1 LTISLSILLN
11 PKINIAVFVGGTSP
25 EREVSKSSGK
35 AIHQALNSL
44 GYHCTLIDPAYGTD
58 QPKTDEEFFSAKDFG
73 EITNDNLIKT
83 VSSELLDKIDLV
95 FLALHGKCGEDGI
108 IQSLLEL
115 KGIKYTGSGVNP
127 STIAMDKNFSKT
139 IFQKNNVNTPS
150 WFTIDKKFNRDDIVR
165 IINSKYGYPVIIKPN
180 DQGSTVGLSIVKND
194 EEIFKAIETA
204 FRYSDLTIIEEYIP
218 GREMTVAILEDKP
231 LPVLEI
237 IPNSGFY
244 DYKSKYTS
252 GLSEYI
258 VPADVSEDV
267 FDKMQ
272 QQAITAF
279 RSLRCKV
286 YGRVDFRLNDENI
299 PFCLEVNTLPGMT
312 ETSLVPK
319 MANAVGISFEELI
332 DRIIRNSLDD
342 QN

>member
-1 LTISLSILLN
+1 MSN

-35 AIHQALNSL
+35 AIYKALNSL
-44 GYHCTLIDPAYGTD
+44 GYKCTLIDPAYGTD
-58 QPKTDEEFFSAKDFG
+58 QPKTDETFFSAIDFG
-73 EITNDNLIKT
+73 EFTNENLIKT
-83 VSSELLDKIDLV
+83 VNSELLDNINLV
-95 FLALHGKCGEDGI
+95 FLALHGKWGEDGI

-115 KGIKYTGSGVNP
+115 KGIKYTGSGVLS
-127 STIAMDKNFSKT
+127 STIAMDKDFSKT

-150 WFTIDKKFNRDDIVR
+150 WFTIDKKFKRDKVVSTIK
-165 IINSKYGYPVIIKPN
+165 SKFGYPVIIKPN
-180 DQGSTVGLSIVKND
+180 DQGSTVGLSIVRND

-204 FRYSDLTIIEEYIP
+204 FQYSDLTVIEEYIP

-237 IPNSGFY
+237 IPQSGFY
-244 DYKSKYTS
+244 DYESKYTS
-252 GLSEYI
+252 GMSEYI
-258 VPADVSEDV
+258 VPADVTADV

-286 YGRVDFRLNDENI
+286 YGRVDFRLNDKNI

-332 DRIIRNSLDD
+332 DRIIRNSLDV

>member
-1 LTISLSILLN
+1 MSD
-11 PKINIAVFVGGTSP
+11 PKINIALFVGGTSP

-35 AIHQALNSL
+35 AIYQAINSL
-44 GYHCTLIDPAYGTD
+44 GYNCTLIDPAYGTD
-58 QPKTDEEFFSAKDFG
+58 QPEADEKFFSAKDFV
-73 EITNDNLIKT
+73 EIANENLIKT
-83 VSSELLDKIDLV
+83 VNSELLDNIDLV
-95 FLALHGKCGEDGI
+95 FLALHGKWGEDGI

-115 KGIKYTGSGVNP
+115 KGIKYTGSGVLS
-127 STIAMDKNFSKT
+127 STIAMDKDFSKT

-150 WFTIDKKFNRDDIVR
+150 WFTIDKKFNRDEVVR
-165 IINSKYGYPVIIKPN
+165 IINSKFGYPVIIKPN
-180 DQGSTVGLSIVKND
+180 DQGSTVGLSIVKKD

-204 FRYSDLTIIEEYIP
+204 FQYSDLTVIEEYIP

-237 IPNSGFY
+237 IPKSGFY
-244 DYKSKYTS
+244 DYESKYTS
-252 GLSEYI
+252 GMSEYI
-258 VPADVSEDV
+258 VPADIPRDV
-267 FDKMQ
+267 FNNLQ

-319 MANAVGISFEELI
+319 MADAVGISFEELT
-332 DRIIRNSLDD
+332 DRIIRNSLDGKK
-342 QN
+342 

>member
-1 LTISLSILLN
+1 LLN

-35 AIHQALNSL
+35 AIYQALNSL
-44 GYHCTLIDPAYGTD
+44 GLNCTLIDPAYGTN
-58 QPKTDEEFFSAKDFG
+58 QPETDEEFFSAKDFG
-73 EITNDNLIKT
+73 DIKNENLIKT
-83 VSSELLDKIDLV
+83 VNSDLLDSIDLV
-95 FLALHGKCGEDGI
+95 FLALHGKWGEDGM

-115 KGIKYTGSGVNP
+115 KGIKYTGSGVLS
-127 STIAMDKNFSKT
+127 STIAMDKDISKT
-139 IFQKNNVNTPS
+139 IFQKNDVNTPA
-150 WFTIDKKFNRDDIVR
+150 WFTINKKFNRDEVIG
-165 IINSKYGYPVIIKPN
+165 IINSKFGYPVIIKPN

-194 EEIFKAIETA
+194 EEIFKSIETA
-204 FRYSDLTIIEEYIP
+204 FQYSDLVVVEEYIP

-231 LPVLEI
+231 LPALEI
-237 IPNSGFY
+237 IPQSGFY
-244 DYKSKYTS
+244 DYESKYTS
-252 GLSEYI
+252 GMSEYI
-258 VPADVSEDV
+258 VPADVTENV

-319 MANAVGISFEELI
+319 MAKAVGISFEELI
-332 DRIIRNSLDD
+332 DRIIRNS
-342 QN
+342 

>member
-1 LTISLSILLN
+1 LLN

-25 EREVSKSSGK
+25 EKEVSKSSGR
-35 AIHQALNSL
+35 AIYQALNSL
-44 GYHCTLIDPAYGTD
+44 GYNCTLIDPAYGTD
-58 QPKTDEEFFSAKDFG
+58 QPETDEEFFSAKDFG
-73 EITNDNLIKT
+73 EIKNENLIKT
-83 VSSELLDKIDLV
+83 IDSELMNNIDLV
-95 FLALHGKCGEDGI
+95 FLALHGKLGEDGI

-115 KGIKYTGSGVNP
+115 KGIKYTGSGVL
-127 STIAMDKNFSKT
+127 SSAIAMDKDISKT
-139 IFQKNNVNTPS
+139 IFQKNDVNTPS
-150 WFTIDKKFNRDDIVR
+150 WFTIDKKFNRDEVVR
-165 IINSKYGYPVIIKPN
+165 IINSKFKYPVIIKPN
-180 DQGSTVGLSIVKND
+180 DQGSTVGLSIIKKD

-204 FRYSDLTIIEEYIP
+204 FQYSDIVVIEEYIP

-237 IPNSGFY
+237 IPKSGFY
-244 DYKSKYTS
+244 DYESKYTS
-252 GLSEYI
+252 GMSEYI
-258 VPADVSEDV
+258 VPADVTGDV

-332 DRIIRNSLDD
+332 DRIIRNSLDV
-342 QN
+342 

>member
-1 LTISLSILLN
+1 MLN

-35 AIHQALNSL
+35 AIYQALTSL
-44 GYHCTLIDPAYGTD
+44 GYNCTLIDPAYGTE
-58 QPKTDEEFFSAKDFG
+58 QPETDEKFFSAKDFG
-73 EITNDNLIKT
+73 EIKNENLIKT
-83 VSSELLDKIDLV
+83 VNSELMDNIDLV
-95 FLALHGKCGEDGI
+95 FLALHGRWGEDGM

-115 KGIKYTGSGVNP
+115 KGIKYTGSGVLS
-127 STIAMDKNFSKT
+127 STIAMDKDLSKT
-139 IFQKNNVNTPS
+139 IFRKNNVNTPS
-150 WFTIDKKFNRDDIVR
+150 WFTINKKFNRDEVVR
-165 IINSKYGYPVIIKPN
+165 IINSKFGYPVIIKPN
-180 DQGSTVGLSIVKND
+180 DQGSTVGLSVVKKD
-194 EEIFKAIETA
+194 EEIFKAFETA
-204 FRYSDLTIIEEYIP
+204 FQYSDLALIEDYIP

-237 IPNSGFY
+237 IPKSGFY
-244 DYKSKYTS
+244 DYESKYTS
-252 GLSEYI
+252 GMSEYI
-258 VPADVSEDV
+258 VPADVTEDV

-279 RSLRCKV
+279 RALRCKA

-332 DRIIRNSLDD
+332 DRIIRNSLDG

>member
-1 LTISLSILLN
+1 LLN
-11 PKINIAVFVGGTSP
+11 PKINIVVFVGGTSP

-35 AIHQALNSL
+35 AIYQALNSL
-44 GYHCTLIDPAYGTD
+44 GYNCTLIDPAYGTN

-73 EITNDNLIKT
+73 EITNENLIKT
-83 VSSELLDKIDLV
+83 VCSDFLDNTDLV
-95 FLALHGKCGEDGI
+95 FLALHGKWGEDGM

-115 KGIKYTGSGVNP
+115 KGIKYTGSSVLS
-127 STIAMDKNFSKT
+127 STIAMDKDCSKT
-139 IFQKNNVNTPS
+139 IFLKNNVNTPS
-150 WFTIDKKFNRDDIVR
+150 WIAIDKKFNRDEVFR
-165 IINSKYGYPVIIKPN
+165 IINSKFSYPVVIKPN

-194 EEIFKAIETA
+194 EEIIRAIETA
-204 FRYSDLTIIEEYIP
+204 FQYSDLVVVEEYIP
-218 GREMTVAILEDKP
+218 GREITVAILEDKP

-237 IPNSGFY
+237 IPQSGFY

-252 GLSEYI
+252 GMSEYI
-258 VPADVSEDV
+258 VPAHVTADVC
-267 FDKMQ
+267 DKMQ

-286 YGRVDFRLNDENI
+286 YGRVDFRLNDDNI

-319 MANAVGISFEELI
+319 MAKAAGISFEELI
-332 DRIIRNSLDD
+332 DRIVRNSLDV
-342 QN
+342 QK

>member
-1 LTISLSILLN
+1 MLN
-11 PKINIAVFVGGTSP
+11 SKINIAVFVGGTSP

-35 AIHQALNSL
+35 AIYQALNSL
-44 GYHCTLIDPAYGTD
+44 GYNCTLIDPAYGTN
-58 QPKTDEEFFSAKDFG
+58 QPKTDEGFFSAKDFG
-73 EITNDNLIKT
+73 EITNENLIKT
-83 VSSELLDKIDLV
+83 VSSDFLDNTDLV
-95 FLALHGKCGEDGI
+95 FLALHGKWGEDGM

-115 KGIKYTGSGVNP
+115 KGIKYTGSGVLS
-127 STIAMDKNFSKT
+127 STIAMDKDCSKT
-139 IFQKNNVNTPS
+139 IFLKNNVNTPS
-150 WFTIDKKFNRDDIVR
+150 WITIDKMFNRDEVIR
-165 IINSKYGYPVIIKPN
+165 IINSKFSYPVVIKPN

-194 EEIFKAIETA
+194 EEIIRAIETA
-204 FRYSDLTIIEEYIP
+204 FQYSDLVVVEEYIP

-237 IPNSGFY
+237 IPQSGFY

-252 GLSEYI
+252 GMSEYI
-258 VPADVSEDV
+258 VPAHVTEDV
-267 FDKMQ
+267 CEKMQ

-286 YGRVDFRLNDENI
+286 YGRVDFRLNDDNI

-319 MANAVGISFEELI
+319 MAKAAGNSFEELI
-332 DRIIRNSLDD
+332 DRIVRKSLDV
-342 QN
+342 QK

>member
-1 LTISLSILLN
+1 MLN
-11 PKINIAVFVGGTSP
+11 SKINIAVFIGGTSP

-35 AIHQALNSL
+35 AIYQALNSL
-44 GYHCTLIDPAYGTD
+44 GYNCTLIDPAYGTD
-58 QPKTDEEFFSAKDFG
+58 QPEINEEFFSAKDFA
-73 EITNDNLIKT
+73 EIKNENLIKA
-83 VSSELLDKIDLV
+83 VDSELLDKIDLV

-115 KGIKYTGSGVNP
+115 KGIKYTGSGVLS
-127 STIAMDKNFSKT
+127 STIAMDKDLSKT

-150 WFTIDKKFNRDDIVR
+150 WFTIDKKFNRDEVIK
-165 IINSKYGYPVIIKPN
+165 IINSKFGYPVIIKPN
-180 DQGSTVGLSIVKND
+180 DQGSTVGLSVVKKD

-204 FRYSDLTIIEEYIP
+204 FQYSDLTVIEKYIP

-237 IPNSGFY
+237 IPKSGFY
-244 DYKSKYTS
+244 DYESKYTS
-252 GLSEYI
+252 GLSQYI
-258 VPADVSEDV
+258 VPADVTEDV
-267 FDKMQ
+267 FNKMQ
-272 QQAITAF
+272 QQAIKAF

-332 DRIIRNSLDD
+332 DRIIRNSLDG